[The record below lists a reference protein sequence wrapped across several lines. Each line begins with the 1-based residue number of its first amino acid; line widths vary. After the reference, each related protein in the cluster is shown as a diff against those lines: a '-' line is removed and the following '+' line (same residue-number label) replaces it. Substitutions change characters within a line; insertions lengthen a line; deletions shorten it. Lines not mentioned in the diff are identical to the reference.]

1 MLQEANVDLEII
13 EYLKNPLTESELKDL
28 LKKLRIPAIELVRK
42 NEAVWKEQYKNKNL
56 SENELIEAMV
66 ANPKLIERP
75 IIVNGDNAVIGRPI
89 EKISTII
96 WSLTFKMLMTKNTPK
111 PLFFYNSE

>member
-13 EYLKNPLTESELKDL
+13 EYLKNPLTQSELKSI
-28 LKKLRIPAIELVRK
+28 LKKLDIPAIALVRK
-42 NEAVWKEQYKNKNL
+42 NEAVWKEHYKNKTL

-75 IIVNGDNAVIGRPI
+75 IIVNGDTAVIGRPI

-96 WSLTFKMLMTKNTPK
+96 
-111 PLFFYNSE
+111 

>member
-13 EYLKNPLTESELKDL
+13 EYLKNPLTESELKGL
-28 LKKLRIPAIELVRK
+28 LKKLHIPAIELVRK

-75 IIVNGDNAVIGRPI
+75 IIVNGDAAVIGRPI

-96 WSLTFKMLMTKNTPK
+96 
-111 PLFFYNSE
+111 